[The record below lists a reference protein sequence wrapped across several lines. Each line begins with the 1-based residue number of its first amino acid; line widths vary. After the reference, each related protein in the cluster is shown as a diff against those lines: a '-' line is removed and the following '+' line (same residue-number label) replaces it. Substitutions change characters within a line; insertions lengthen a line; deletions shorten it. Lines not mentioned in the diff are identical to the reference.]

1 MVLGTL
7 ILQIGGVRAS
17 IPALVASSSIFSKL
31 ILVVLVVISVVCW
44 AIIADRLRLLV
55 RAERADRDFL
65 AAFRRLAAGADLRLA
80 AQQHPASPLAALALA
95 GQRTLDVH
103 PAAVAP
109 GAPVSVR
116 YELAQRAMERAAGEQ
131 AAGREQHVGTLAT
144 AGSVSPFIGLLG
156 TVWGVMTSFLNI
168 GAQGS
173 ASLVVVGPG
182 IAEALIATVAGLAAA
197 IPAVV
202 AYNHLTGRL
211 RQLDNHAVQFIG
223 EFLDRRVGGL
233 EA

>member
-7 ILQIGGVRAS
+7 ILQLGGIRAS
-17 IPALVASSSIFSKL
+17 IPALVASASLFSKV
-31 ILVVLVVISVVCW
+31 ILALLVVISVVCW
-44 AIIADRLRLLV
+44 AIIANRLRMLGKV
-55 RAERADRDFL
+55 ARADREFL
-65 AAFRRLAAGADLRLA
+65 AAFRRLAPGTDLKLI
-80 AQQHPASPLAALALA
+80 AQQHPASTLARLAQS
-95 GQRTLDVH
+95 GQRALDTH
-103 PAAVAP
+103 PAAAAP
-109 GAPVSVR
+109 DAPLALR
-116 YELAQRAMERAAGEQ
+116 YELAQRAMERALGDETSALE
-131 AAGREQHVGTLAT
+131 RHVGTLAT

-202 AYNHLTGRL
+202 AYNHFTGRL
-211 RQLDNHAVQFIG
+211 RVLENGATQFIS
-223 EFLDRRVGGL
+223 EFLDRRIGGY
-233 EA
+233 AT

>member
-7 ILQIGGVRAS
+7 ILQAGGVRAS
-17 IPALVASSSIFSKL
+17 IPALVASSSLFAKL
-31 ILVVLVVISVVCW
+31 ILVLLVVISVVCW
-44 AIIADRLRLLV
+44 AIIADRLRV
-55 RAERADRDFL
+55 MARAERADRDFL
-65 AAFRRLAAGADLRLA
+65 AAFRRLAAGTDLRLA
-80 AQQHPASPLAALALA
+80 AQQHPASPLARLSLA
-95 GQRTLDVH
+95 GQRALETH
-103 PAAVAP
+103 PAASAP
-109 GAPVSVR
+109 GAPLTLR
-116 YELAQRAMERAAGEQ
+116 FELAQRAMERAAGDE
-131 AAGREQHVGTLAT
+131 AAALELHVGTLAT

-202 AYNHLTGRL
+202 AYNHFTGRL
-211 RQLDNHAVQFIG
+211 RARENHAAQFIS
-223 EFLDRRVGGL
+223 EFLDRRIAGVEG
-233 EA
+233 